1 MLLSKFLLILID
13 KTLES
18 ESQEENNKNENE
30 KVATRKVE
38 SRKEENDDDE
48 TMSQNKQKNKIR
60 KGKNDILDENNWQI
74 KIIWRANK

>member
-1 MLLSKFLLILID
+1 MID

-38 SRKEENDDDE
+38 SRKEENDDVKQWVK
-48 TMSQNKQKNKIR
+48 TKQKNEIR

-74 KIIWRANK
+74 KIIWRANT